1 MTSFVQPPSA
11 RAAGASLQGTV
22 SEVTFS
28 GCRAP
33 EGMSAGGA
41 ARRALLVLSAIEG
54 ALVLAR
60 ARRDLIPLRAVR
72 DELAALAPH
81 GAGVL

>member
-1 MTSFVQPPSA
+1 
-11 RAAGASLQGTV
+11 
-22 SEVTFS
+22 
-28 GCRAP
+28 
-33 EGMSAGGA
+33 MSAGGA